1 VELVHVAGV
10 QQWGSCCS
18 KAALEI
24 NPDMMFHFADFGDDN
39 GFTDGQMLME
49 FRYADHG

>member
-24 NPDMMFHFADFGDDN
+24 NPDMMFHFAETMQKLIIKKKGDQLN
-39 GFTDGQMLME
+39 ECGKV
-49 FRYADHG
+49 

>member
-1 VELVHVAGV
+1 MRELVHVAGV

-24 NPDMMFHFADFGDDN
+24 NPDMMFHFAETMQKMIIN
-39 GFTDGQMLME
+39 
-49 FRYADHG
+49 YADQLNECGKL